1 MLIFATGGVN
11 DLIIFYACLG
21 LPVAALVGFLLWSD
35 RATRTK
41 NLDGLQIEEHSRR
54 EARFD
59 KLSPARGFY
68 TPTSQSGRRR

>member
-1 MLIFATGGVN
+1 MN

-41 NLDGLQIEEHSRR
+41 NLDGLQIEERSRQQ
-54 EARFD
+54 ARFD
-59 KLSPARGFY
+59 KHRAAHR
-68 TPTSQSGRRR
+68 